1 MAFDGIVTKSIVSE
15 LNEFITGGKINKV
28 FEPNKNE
35 IILGIYNKGKN
46 YALNCT
52 INVDNY
58 RINLTTKSKPN
69 PLNAPNFCMLL
80 RKHLIGGK
88 IKNISMH
95 GLERIVIID
104 MECYNELNDLTTKKL
119 IIELMGKHSNIILL
133 NDKNIIIDSLRHLDS
148 SNNSSR
154 DILPAHPYELPEITK
169 LDFLK
174 IHNFDEFYNYTKDLE
189 TLDNGISH
197 TFNGISKLF
206 IQNILNENGIENIV
220 TKENLEIIYSYICE
234 CLKGNV
240 SLKLYNSDYTVTLK
254 NVNNSEFDINYES
267 KIETDSNINN
277 SNKIISEHFNDL
289 PNLNFFLDD
298 FYTEKEQDSDFKN
311 YRNTVLKLV
320 QATLKKITKK
330 LQNIN
335 SKLKECEDK
344 DKFQLYGEL
353 ITANMYK
360 FKEFDD
366 DFIEVENYYDN
377 NSIIKIPVNKH
388 LSPSINAK
396 NYYKKYNKLKNA
408 LEIVNKQKA
417 ETISELDYIE
427 TIIFS
432 LDNAKSVLDVEEIY
446 TEIKENDLFFSKKIK
461 GSQNIKTVKKKNK
474 DKKTDKDYVPIEY
487 KIVEYTFLVGKNN
500 KQNDYLST
508 KVLKSHDMW
517 FHTKDIHGS
526 HGILLTNNTTPSIDV
541 IIKCAQIVAYYSKAR
556 LSSNV
561 PVDYTLGKYVKKPS
575 NSKPGFVIYT
585 TNSTVNVS
593 PANLE
598 LK

>member
-1 MAFDGIVTKSIVSE
+1 MAFDGIVTKSIVTE
-15 LNEFITGGKINKV
+15 LNQQIVGGKINKI

-35 IILGIYNKGKN
+35 VILGIYNKGKN
-46 YALNCT
+46 YALNCS
-52 INVDNY
+52 ISVDNY

-88 IKNISMH
+88 IKNITMP
-95 GLERIVIID
+95 GLERIVILEL
-104 MECYNELNDLTTKKL
+104 ECYNELNDLIIKKL
-119 IIELMGKHSNIILL
+119 VIELMGKHSNIILL

-148 SNNSSR
+148 SSNSIR
-154 DILPAHPYELPEITK
+154 DILPAHPYEFPEITK
-169 LDFLK
+169 SDFLSLK
-174 IHNFDEFYNYTKDLE
+174 SFDEFYDLSKDLDS
-189 TLDNGISH
+189 LDSGISN

-206 IQNILNENGIENIV
+206 IQNILDELNIENIV
-220 TKENLEIIYSYICE
+220 NKDNLNKVYDYICN
-234 CLKGNV
+234 CLKNKV
-240 SLKLYNSDYTVTLK
+240 YCKNFNKDYTITLIE
-254 NVNNSEFDINYES
+254 NSF
-267 KIETDSNINN
+267 
-277 SNKIISEHFNDL
+277 SEI
-289 PNLNFFLDD
+289 NFFIDD
-298 FYTEKEQDSDFKN
+298 FYTAKEQNSDFLN

-335 SKLKECEDK
+335 SKLKECEEK

-360 FKEFDD
+360 YKEFPE

-377 NSIIKIPVNKH
+377 NNLIKIPVNKH
-388 LSPSINAK
+388 LSPSVNAK

-417 ETISELDYIE
+417 ETIEELDYIE

-432 LDNAKSVLDVEEIY
+432 LDNAKDLIDIEEIY
-446 TEIKENDLFFSKKIK
+446 SEIKENDLFFSKKTK
-461 GSQNIKTVKKKNK
+461 PSQNIKSTKLKNK
-474 DKKTDKDYVPIEY
+474 NKKADKDYVPIEY
-487 KIVEYTFLVGKNN
+487 KIEDYTFLVGKNN

-508 KVLKSHDMW
+508 KVLKSHDIW

-526 HGILLTNNTTPSIDV
+526 HGILLTNNSSPSIDI

-575 NSKPGFVIYT
+575 GSKPGFVIYT
-585 TNSTVNVS
+585 NNSTVNVN
-593 PANLE
+593 P
-598 LK
+598 KQ

>member
-1 MAFDGIVTKSIVSE
+1 MAFDGIVTKSIVTE
-15 LNEFITGGKINKV
+15 LNQQIVGGKINKV

-46 YALNCT
+46 YALNCS
-52 INVDNY
+52 ISVDNY

-88 IKNISMH
+88 IKNITMR
-95 GLERIVIID
+95 GLERIVILEL
-104 MECYNELNDLTTKKL
+104 ECYNELNDLIIKKL
-119 IIELMGKHSNIILL
+119 VVELMGKHSNIILL

-148 SNNSSR
+148 SSNSIR
-154 DILPAHPYELPEITK
+154 DILPAHPYEFPEITK
-169 LDFLK
+169 ADFLSVK
-174 IHNFDEFYNYTKDLE
+174 SFDEFYDITKDLDS
-189 TLDNGISH
+189 LDSGLSN

-206 IQNILNENGIENIV
+206 IQNIINELNLENV
-220 TKENLEIIYSYICE
+220 ATKENLKEVYNYICK
-234 CLKGNV
+234 CLNCSV
-240 SLKLYNSDYTVTLK
+240 SFKNFNKDYTITLIK
-254 NVNNSEFDINYES
+254 NDSSEITLTEIDKNSFSEKNQTKNNLQKKDSETEQQ
-267 KIETDSNINN
+267 
-277 SNKIISEHFNDL
+277 L
-289 PNLNFFLDD
+289 PNLNFFIDD
-298 FYTEKEQDSDFKN
+298 FYTEKERNSDFIN

-335 SKLKECEDK
+335 SKLKECEEK

-360 FKEFDD
+360 YKDFDE

-377 NSIIKIPVNKH
+377 NNLIKIPVNKH
-388 LSPSINAK
+388 ISPSLNAK

-417 ETISELDYIE
+417 ETIEELDYIE

-432 LDNAKSVLDVEEIY
+432 LDNAKDSIDVEEIY
-446 TEIKENDLFFSKKIK
+446 SEIKENDLFFSKKIK
-461 GSQNIKTVKKKNK
+461 PSKNIKSTKMKNK
-474 DKKTDKDYVPIEY
+474 NKKADKEYIPIEY
-487 KIVEYTFLVGKNN
+487 KIEDYTFLVGKNN

-508 KVLKSHDMW
+508 KLLKSHNIW

-526 HGILLTNNTTPSIDV
+526 HGILLTKNTTPSIDI

-575 NSKPGFVIYT
+575 GSKPGFVIYT
-585 TNSTVNVS
+585 NNSTINVN
-593 PANLE
+593 PNF
-598 LK
+598 